1 MDPEWLFDIRQLF
14 VLILLIERSQRLL
27 EADVRRNSYPNTR
40 PYNLRFS
47 LQGCDLNL
55 IFLEFSNEKIS
66 AYESEHFWPVKVR
79 FELRTIDA

>member
-14 VLILLIERSQRLL
+14 VLILLIERAQRLL
-27 EADVRRNSYPNTR
+27 EADVRRNSYPNMR
-40 PYNLRFS
+40 PYNHPFS
-47 LQGCDLNL
+47 LQGCDLKL

-66 AYESEHFWPVKVR
+66 ACESEHSWPVKVR